1 MRKLGDFITV
11 VAFPASCGTMPAP
24 LTIMTGE
31 ETAKLCAKYADDK
44 KAEDIV
50 ILDVRGLSPIT
61 DYFVICTATS
71 TPHLRA
77 VQSEID
83 DQMIVEHDQRPR
95 WRETNPESQWLL
107 LDYSDVMVHIFTQ
120 EKRDFYS
127 LEELWGDAKRVDW

>member
-1 MRKLGDFITV
+1 
-11 VAFPASCGTMPAP
+11 
-24 LTIMTGE
+24 MTGE

-44 KAEDIV
+44 KAEDII

-61 DYFVICTATS
+61 DYFVICTASS

>member
-1 MRKLGDFITV
+1 
-11 VAFPASCGTMPAP
+11 
-24 LTIMTGE
+24 MTGE

-44 KAEDIV
+44 KAQDIV

-61 DYFVICTATS
+61 DYFVVCTASS

-83 DQMIVEHDQRPR
+83 DMMIVEHDQRPR

-120 EKRDFYS
+120 EKRDFIPWKS
-127 LEELWGDAKRVDW
+127 CGATRSAWTGDSVKFRGSWFPAGTFIFFPAEPRD